1 MIDSLELV
9 MNLESPLV
17 FIRLPDLLKMT
28 GLCRSTVYNLMNPK
42 SKYFDPSF
50 PNSVGLT
57 PNGRSK
63 AWSRA
68 EVEAWMLGRLDA
80 R

>member
-1 MIDSLELV
+1 MINSLEFI
-9 MNLESPLV
+9 MNLEYSLL

-28 GLCRSTVYNLMNPK
+28 GMSRSTVYSLMNPK
-42 SKYFDPSF
+42 SKYFDPTF
-50 PNSVGLT
+50 PKPVALT

-63 AWSRA
+63 AWNRA
-68 EVEAWMLGRLDA
+68 EVEAWMLSRLNA